1 MAEKIVENKV
11 DEAMECYENI
21 REALSGLYEIVKI
34 NFTEND
40 FYGLAAIDNLKAIN
54 ENMIKLLKDSH
65 NEREIRI
72 RLREIEFDE
81 KEAEKNFPL

>member
-11 DEAMECYENI
+11 DESMECYENI
-21 REALSGLYEIVKI
+21 REALSGLYEIIKI
-34 NFTEND
+34 NFTEKD
-40 FYGLAAIDNLKAIN
+40 FYSVAAIDNLKAIN
-54 ENMIKLLKDSH
+54 ENMIKILKNSH